1 MGLRGVL
8 GRLRERAAEPSGL
21 PVWVVCGSAGAA
33 ALLLAAALAA
43 GGSRL
48 PLPAQAV
55 LAAAAFAPWIPW
67 GIRARSWAFVV
78 ATFGPVG
85 ALLAAGGSPVLF
97 GLLALATARFAVH
110 APAVGGVAFAAA
122 AVGCVGARHQWVG
135 PTDWFVWKSY
145 VELGLA
151 LGWAMRGQRLL
162 VVRTEERARERA
174 RLAALEERRR
184 IARDVHDTLAHTL
197 TVMMVHLDAARLA
210 VGDNPERATEALEE
224 LGALGR
230 AGLVEVR
237 RSVGLLS
244 APLPLDG
251 PLDPTSAATAVE
263 ELVASFRR
271 AGVDVDLRLDV
282 DMTCMG
288 RLGAAP
294 VDLWRGAHRIL
305 QEALANAVR
314 HAPGVPVRVRVDID
328 DAHVRLEV
336 VNDRR
341 AVVSPAVPGGGAGLQ
356 GMRERVAAL
365 GGSLEAGPAGP
376 RWVVRA
382 ALPLGGRAPAALGG
396 PRPARRRAS

>member
-1 MGLRGVL
+1 ML

-21 PVWVVCGSAGAA
+21 PGWVVCGSAAAA
-33 ALLLAAALAA
+33 ALLLAVALAA
-43 GGSRL
+43 GRSRL
-48 PLPAQAV
+48 PLPVQAV
-55 LAAAAFAPWIPW
+55 LAAAAFAPWVPW
-67 GIRARSWAFVV
+67 GIRAGSWAFVV

-85 ALLAAGGSPVLF
+85 VLLAAGGSPVLF

-110 APAVGGVAFAAA
+110 APAVAGGVFAAA
-122 AVGCVGARHQWVG
+122 AVGCVGARHLWVG

-162 VVRTEERARERA
+162 VLRTEERALERA

-184 IARDVHDTLAHTL
+184 IARDVHDALAHTL
-197 TVMMVHLDAARLA
+197 TVMMVHLNAARLA
-210 VGDNPERATEALEE
+210 VRDDPERAAEALDE

-230 AGLVEVR
+230 VGLVEVR

-244 APLPLDG
+244 APLQFDG

-263 ELVASFRR
+263 ELVASYRR

-282 DMTCMG
+282 DMACMG
-288 RLGAAP
+288 RLGDAP
-294 VDLWRGAHRIL
+294 ADLWRGAHRIL

-314 HAPGVPVRVRVDID
+314 HAPGAPVRVRVDID
-328 DAHVRLEV
+328 DASVRLEV

-341 AVVSPAVPGGGAGLQ
+341 AVQTRAMPGGGAGLR
-356 GMRERVAAL
+356 GMRERVVAL
-365 GGSLEAGPAGP
+365 GGWLDAGPAGP
-376 RWVVRA
+376 QWAVRA
-382 ALPLGGRAPAALGG
+382 ALPLGGRAPVALRRT
-396 PRPARRRAS
+396 RPARRRAS